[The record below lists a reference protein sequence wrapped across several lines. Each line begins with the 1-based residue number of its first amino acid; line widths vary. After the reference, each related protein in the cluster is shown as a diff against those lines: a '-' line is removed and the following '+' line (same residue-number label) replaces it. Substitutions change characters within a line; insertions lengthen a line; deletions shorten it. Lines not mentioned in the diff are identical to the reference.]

1 MKKLFIR
8 AGSFLLAA
16 FLLMSAILVSAPVQ
30 VSATGEY
37 TVIGTWVFND
47 SLTFPVTNISASL
60 NFICGDEDHILDSL
74 TVTSDSLFF
83 YGDNFTGSV
92 YSYGYWSQLFLCCQ
106 TINFGETEQVVSEE
120 FYTWLNAN
128 ATFQAPPPA
137 PGPLVEAV
145 TDLQDQK
152 ILEQVLVPILAILP
166 IGLVC
171 LVGYK
176 GLRKALDLL
185 RGILH
190 QA

>member
-1 MKKLFIR
+1 MM
-8 AGSFLLAA
+8 AA
-16 FLLMSAILVSAPVQ
+16 FFLFAAFIMVAPIQ
-30 VSATGEY
+30 AHAAEGY
-37 TVIGTWVFND
+37 TVSGIWVFNEVLNLPSTDIRQSVNFSLPNSSVPYPD
-47 SLTFPVTNISASL
+47 SFTSLLVTNSGFLYYGTSNIGPYSAA
-60 NFICGDEDHILDSL
+60 NGWQTTYGDVQTFDFG
-74 TVTSDSLFF
+74 VTS
-83 YGDNFTGSV
+83 
-92 YSYGYWSQLFLCCQ
+92 Q
-106 TINFGETEQVVSEE
+106 TVSEE

-128 ATFQAPPPA
+128 ATFQAPPPD
-137 PGPLVEAV
+137 PGPLVEVV

>member
-1 MKKLFIR
+1 MIAACFLF
-8 AGSFLLAA
+8 AVFV
-16 FLLMSAILVSAPVQ
+16 FTAPVR
-30 VSATGEY
+30 VHAASEY
-37 TVIGTWVFND
+37 TVSGVWVFND
-47 SLTFPVTNISASL
+47 QLSLPSDRIPQSVNFFAKSGLTGISITPQAS
-60 NFICGDEDHILDSL
+60 NVYASWIDPDSGA
-74 TVTSDSLFF
+74 TCS
-83 YGDNFTGSV
+83 GAI
-92 YSYGYWSQLFLCCQ
+92 YSSGIWQNTDFQ
-106 TINFGETEQVVSEE
+106 TIDFGETEQVVSEE
-120 FYTWLNAN
+120 FYAWLNAN
-128 ATFQAPPPA
+128 ATFQAPPPD